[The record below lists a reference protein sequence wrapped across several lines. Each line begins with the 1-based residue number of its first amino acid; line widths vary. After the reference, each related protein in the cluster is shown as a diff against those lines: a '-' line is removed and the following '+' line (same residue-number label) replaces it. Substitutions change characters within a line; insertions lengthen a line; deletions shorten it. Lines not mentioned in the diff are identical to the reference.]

1 MISTNQEET
10 YSLKA
15 AFERCSAI
23 FEVKIN
29 RYNADNEIFAEQLS
43 ISEHLSKASFNEA
56 FERCSAIFEVK
67 INSTGTVPVN
77 RYNADNEIFAEQ
89 LSISEIEDFNQ
100 TITFFWVGYN
110 RQNAMVEIQIK
121 TITLG
126 ARTFI
131 LHAIR

>member
-43 ISEHLSKASFNEA
+43 ISE
-56 FERCSAIFEVK
+56 
-67 INSTGTVPVN
+67 
-77 RYNADNEIFAEQ
+77 
-89 LSISEIEDFNQ
+89 IEDFNQ

-110 RQNAMVEIQIK
+110 RHNAMVEKQIK